1 MSWKR
6 LKDERLQENLR
17 IRAEVLR
24 LTRDFFT
31 HSGFLEVET
40 PIVVPAAGQ
49 EPHLDPLT
57 TLFTDERGKLYPAY
71 LITSPEYAMKK
82 LLAAGLGTIFTITK
96 TFRGGEPRGGS
107 HNPEFTMIEWYRPNA
122 DYTALMDDCE
132 KVVATIAAKIT
143 GSTTIAYQGATIDL
157 ARPWERLTMREAWI
171 TYAKVSRAD
180 VEHITKRAFLEK
192 LCIDRGYTVNPT
204 DTYDDLFFK
213 IFLTE
218 IEPNLGK
225 HRPTLLYEYP
235 AQMAALARRKTDEP
249 QWAERVE
256 LYIGGLEL
264 ANGFSELTDATEQR
278 ERFTEE
284 ARLRTQLGKDA
295 IPLDEDFLDA
305 VGAMPPSAGIAFGFD
320 RLVMLLT
327 DSGSIDDVIALP
339 ATTLWP
345 NKLDNQA

>member
-6 LKDERLQENLR
+6 LIDERLQENLR
-17 IRAEVLR
+17 IRAEVVCFV
-24 LTRDFFT
+24 RDFFARN
-31 HSGFLEVET
+31 GFLEVDT

-82 LLAAGLGTIFTITK
+82 MLAAGFGNIFTITK
-96 TFRGGEPRGGS
+96 TFRGSEPRGGT
-107 HNPEFTMIEWYRPNA
+107 HNVEFTMIEWYRVQA
-122 DYTALMDDCE
+122 EYTSLMEDCE
-132 KVVATIAAKIT
+132 KMVAAIAAKIT
-143 GSTTIAYQGATIDL
+143 GGTTIVYQGKTIDM
-157 ARPWERLTMREAWI
+157 ARPWERLTMRQAWMK
-171 TYAKVSRAD
+171 YAKLAPED
-180 VEHITKRAFLEK
+180 VGHINDPAFLK
-192 LCIDRGYTVNPT
+192 QLCEARGYTVNPT

-218 IEPNLGK
+218 IEPQLGQN
-225 HRPTLLYEYP
+225 RPTLLYEYP

-264 ANGFSELTDATEQR
+264 ANGFSELTDAAEQR
-278 ERFTEE
+278 QRFIEE
-284 ARLRTQLGKDA
+284 DTLRRSLGKDI

-305 VGAMPPSAGIAFGFD
+305 VGKMPASAGIAFGID

-327 DSGSIDDVIALP
+327 DSKTINEVIAFP
-339 ATTLWP
+339 TTELWSE
-345 NKLDNQA
+345 KQ